1 MKMKI
6 FEEVVRKIHESKNIV
21 ITTHLNPDG
30 DGIGAVIALLLGLNK
45 YIKNKGLNDKRIR
58 VIIIDNIPSNLK
70 FLFGSELI
78 EKYENYNTKY
88 SSDLLIALDTGTL
101 ERVGDI
107 KNISKNISKNIINID
122 HHVSNTNYGIINYI
136 DSKCASTCE
145 IIYELL
151 EFMDIEID
159 ALIGEALYTGFI
171 NDTGNFKHSNV
182 LPETFEKASKLIAA
196 GVDNTK
202 IIREFLDRKKYSA
215 LKLFGRAL
223 ERANIIEDKKFIY
236 TYISQTDFKEFC
248 GDKFDTDG
256 IVEFILQ
263 CDLAETSL
271 FLREE
276 ENGSIKGSMRTKSD
290 ILDLNDIV
298 GVFSGGGHKKAA
310 GFSSKLSCQEIVKK
324 IMEILEK
331 IE

>member
-1 MKMKI
+1 MKLKI

-21 ITTHLNPDG
+21 LTTHLNPDG
-30 DGIGAVIALLLGLNK
+30 DGIGAVIALFLGLNK
-45 YIKNKGLNDKRIR
+45 YIKNNELNDKSIR
-58 VIIIDNIPSNLK
+58 VVIVDDIPSNLK

-78 EKYENYNTKY
+78 EKYGNFSTKY
-88 SSDLLIALDTGTL
+88 STDLLIALDTGTL
-101 ERVGDI
+101 DRVGVI
-107 KNISKNISKNIINID
+107 KNITKNIINID
-122 HHVSNTNYGIINYI
+122 HHVSNTNYGVINYI

-151 EFMDIEID
+151 EFMNVEMDT
-159 ALIGEALYTGFI
+159 LIGEALYTGFV

-182 LPETFEKASKLIAA
+182 LPETFEKASKLIAI

-202 IIREFLDRKKYSA
+202 IIKEFLERKKYSA

-223 ERANIIEDKKFIY
+223 ERANLLEDKKFIY
-236 TYISQTDFKEFC
+236 TYISQADFKEFC

-290 ILDLNDIV
+290 TLDLNNIV
-298 GVFSGGGHKKAA
+298 GAFLGGGHKKAA
-310 GFSSKLSCQEIVKK
+310 GFSSKLSYQEIVKK
-324 IMEILEK
+324 IMEIL
-331 IE
+331 